1 MNLYSSSTLT
11 QNGQTTFFTKFVMT
25 KLIVLLFVV
34 SLYARP
40 APAQGLFLMAL
51 TLAPLIIIDNNSC
64 WVNLIW
70 GCDDSDGA
78 AAAAGG
84 GGGGAATLLNGTTG
98 ETIIQGTYT
107 YVSNFP
113 PADDS
118 NGLVPVG
125 GIGGSPRDSIN
136 SKPCTQGTT
145 CPGDELGVV
154 VIKNSILVSPAFA
167 NSKTNTCPLFW
178 TPGKENS
185 QSIVSCEL
193 ISNGVAVALP
203 KDGSNKNTFQIPVG
217 KHVLSCTR
225 TTTEMVTQYGTKPGE
240 TTKTKIKE
248 QTNVF
253 ATIEDHNIR
262 CNAIPNV
269 NEI

>member
-1 MNLYSSSTLT
+1 MNLYSNSPLM

-25 KLIVLLFVV
+25 KLIVLLLAV

-40 APAQGLFLMAL
+40 APAQGLFLIAL
-51 TLAPLIIIDNNSC
+51 TLAPLIIIDHNSC

-70 GCDDSDGA
+70 GCDDNDGA
-78 AAAAGG
+78 GGAGG
-84 GGGGAATLLNGTTG
+84 GSATLINGTTG
-98 ETIIQGTYT
+98 ETIVQGTYT
-107 YVSNFP
+107 YESNFP
-113 PADDS
+113 PADDP

-125 GIGGSPRDSIN
+125 GLGGGTRDSID

-154 VIKNSILVSPAFA
+154 VIKNSIQVSPAFA

-185 QSIVSCEL
+185 QSIVSCQL
-193 ISNGVAVALP
+193 ISNGVATALP

-217 KHVLSCTR
+217 RHVLSCTR
-225 TTTEMVTQYGTKPGE
+225 TTTEIVTQYGTKPGE
-240 TTKTKIKE
+240 TAKTKIKE

-253 ATIEDHNIR
+253 TTIEDHNVR